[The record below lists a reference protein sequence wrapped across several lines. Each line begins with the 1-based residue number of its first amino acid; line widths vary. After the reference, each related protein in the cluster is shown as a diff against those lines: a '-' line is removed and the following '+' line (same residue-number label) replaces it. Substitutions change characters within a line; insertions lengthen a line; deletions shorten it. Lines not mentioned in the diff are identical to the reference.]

1 MPIKEPENFDPI
13 AISEQQ
19 FDHAV
24 CYIPKLK
31 KGLIAFLKQPNR
43 INIMNFP
50 IEMDDGS
57 VLSIQGY
64 RVIHN
69 RVFGPGKG
77 GIRYHPDVTMEE
89 VISLA
94 KLMTWKCALVN
105 IPFGGAKG
113 GVVCNT
119 KELTENELRRIT
131 RRFISELADNI
142 GPYTDIP
149 APDMYTDEQTM
160 AWIFDTY
167 DVLNP
172 GKNNRPV
179 VTGKPIE
186 MGGSYGRHEATGNGV
201 YYVTERFLSKAL
213 IAEQQTVAGASVV
226 VQGFGNVGAISA
238 QAFFRHGAKIIAVSD
253 SQGGVFRSDGLNPD
267 ELLAFK
273 NEHGT
278 VVGMPDTMTKTN
290 EEILEL
296 ECDILIPAAI
306 SNQIHAENAPKIKAK
321 VIVEAANDPTTPNAD
336 IILSE
341 RGIYL
346 LPDIMANAGGVTV
359 SYFEWV
365 QNQANQQWDID
376 EVNARLQKRMC
387 KVVDDVF
394 SHWQGFVVGEEEP
407 FKDEIIKKSKE
418 WKTNFRSIAL
428 SIAIERVAKAT
439 LMRGIWP

>member
-1 MPIKEPENFDPI
+1 
-13 AISEQQ
+13 
-19 FDHAV
+19 
-24 CYIPKLK
+24 
-31 KGLIAFLKQPNR
+31 
-43 INIMNFP
+43 
-50 IEMDDGS
+50 
-57 VLSIQGY
+57 
-64 RVIHN
+64 
-69 RVFGPGKG
+69 
-77 GIRYHPDVTMEE
+77 
-89 VISLA
+89 
-94 KLMTWKCALVN
+94 
-105 IPFGGAKG
+105 
-113 GVVCNT
+113 
-119 KELTENELRRIT
+119 
-131 RRFISELADNI
+131 
-142 GPYTDIP
+142 
-149 APDMYTDEQTM
+149 MYTNEQTM

-186 MGGSYGRHEATGNGV
+186 MGGSYGRHEATGSGV

-238 QAFFRHGAKIIAVSD
+238 QAFFRNGAKIIAVSD

-296 ECDILIPAAI
+296 ECDILIPAAV

-376 EVNARLQKRMC
+376 EVNARLQRRMC
-387 KVVDDVF
+387 KIVDDVF
-394 SHWQGFVVGEEEP
+394 SRWQGFVVGEEEL
-407 FKDEIIKKSKE
+407 FENELFKKSKE
-418 WKTNFRSIAL
+418 WRTNFRSIAL
-428 SIAIERVAKAT
+428 SIAIERVARAT